1 MPWIECIV
9 NAGKAGYTTRTIHA
23 YCEKA
28 AKRIIGYENEINWN
42 ISKYLPKTYLI
53 QFCCAI
59 DVSNEDFPKIRFQH
73 LLMGQSCKCKVWE
86 LEKYTK
92 S

>member
-28 AKRIIGYENEINWN
+28 AKRIIGFENEIN
-42 ISKYLPKTYLI
+42 
-53 QFCCAI
+53 
-59 DVSNEDFPKIRFQH
+59 
-73 LLMGQSCKCKVWE
+73 
-86 LEKYTK
+86 
-92 S
+92 

>member
-28 AKRIIGYENEINWN
+28 AKRIIGYENEINWYIN
-42 ISKYLPKTYLI
+42 IYFVVPSMFPLKILISANRPKL
-53 QFCCAI
+53 
-59 DVSNEDFPKIRFQH
+59 
-73 LLMGQSCKCKVWE
+73 
-86 LEKYTK
+86 
-92 S
+92 